1 MLLGLVKI
9 KELQNSILDRVL
21 ETEQTEENTTEVT
34 ESLEPFRDL
43 DDFGVEEEQLKK
55 KANRRKKVIRTY
67 FTFRRLLPQVVLKII
82 TYCRITK
89 NRKYGLWE
97 IGRRGGGFFF

>member
-1 MLLGLVKI
+1 MLMGLVKI

-21 ETEQTEENTTEVT
+21 EIEQTEGNTTEVT

-43 DDFGVEEEQLKK
+43 DDFDVEEEQLKI
-55 KANRRKKVIRTY
+55 KANRRKKVIRAY
-67 FTFRRLLPQVVLKII
+67 FTFRRLLPQVVLKIV
-82 TYCRITK
+82 TYCWITK
-89 NRKYGLWE
+89 NRKDGLWE

>member
-1 MLLGLVKI
+1 MPMGLVKI

-21 ETEQTEENTTEVT
+21 EIEQTEGNTTEVT

-43 DDFGVEEEQLKK
+43 DDFDVEEEQLKI
-55 KANRRKKVIRTY
+55 KANRRKKVIGTY
-67 FTFRRLLPQVVLKII
+67 FTFRRLLPQVVLKIV

-89 NRKYGLWE
+89 NRTGGLWE
-97 IGRRGGGFFF
+97 IARRDGGFFF

>member
-1 MLLGLVKI
+1 MLMGLVKI
-9 KELQNSILDRVL
+9 KELQNSVLDRVL
-21 ETEQTEENTTEVT
+21 EIEQTEGNTTEVT

-43 DDFGVEEEQLKK
+43 DDFGVEEEQLKI
-55 KANRRKKVIRTY
+55 KANRRKKVIGTY
-67 FTFRRLLPQVVLKII
+67 FTFRRLLPQVVLKIV

-89 NRKYGLWE
+89 NRTGGLWE